1 MSRERMKH
9 DEDDYIGEGGLE
21 IIAGFGLV
29 FAAIAIVVILITH

>member
-1 MSRERMKH
+1 MKARERMKH
-9 DEDDYIGEGGLE
+9 EDDYIGEGGLE